1 MGTEQ
6 ETVEKIEEKTIEVK
20 GDSIRQE
27 YAFASDV
34 KLKECKYCRVMIPKK
49 ARICPN
55 CKMILK
61 NHTFLKMAATLVVIA
76 LIGGGG
82 YCLSAYWGLL
92 PDSMVPVWIVRQEP
106 AEPVLEVTTVET
118 PEIAAEAKTVETV
131 EVAAGAKPLEASK
144 PVDVVET
151 VEPME
156 ATEAE
161 TVEPA
166 EAAAG
171 VETVEPAW
179 VPTVAEEQEVKETN
193 DSSKETVKPA
203 ENKTD
208 TTDKKE
214 AVDKEETD
222 KEETEE
228 DNSVADAV
236 DEDQEEMKIPADADK
251 DETAFRTDC
260 ERVGYKSLLREQ
272 QDYLDEAIMLEAEVI
287 CMVDGG
293 LFDENTYYLC
303 MAEEKNGIERYYIIR
318 DDRKTDETFIL
329 EGDFLT
335 IYGQL
340 FGNCKV
346 PANLIETRPTVP
358 AVSMLYCDLAGE

>member
-6 ETVEKIEEKTIEVK
+6 ETVEQAVEKTIEVK
-20 GDSIRQE
+20 SDSIRQE
-27 YAFASDV
+27 YAFASDI

-61 NHTFLKMAATLVVIA
+61 NHIFLKMAATLVVIA
-76 LIGGGG
+76 LIGGGC
-82 YCLSAYWGLL
+82 YCLSAYWGIL
-92 PDSMVPVWIVRQEP
+92 PDSMVPVWIAQQEP
-106 AEPVLEVTTVET
+106 AGPVLEATTVET
-118 PEIAAEAKTVETV
+118 PEIAAEAKTMEPA
-131 EVAAGAKPLEASK
+131 EVVAGAKTLES
-144 PVDVVET
+144 
-151 VEPME
+151 
-156 ATEAE
+156 
-161 TVEPA
+161 A
-166 EAAAG
+166 EAVDG
-171 VETVEPAW
+171 EGTIESTW

-193 DSSKETVKPA
+193 NSGDETVKPA
-203 ENKTD
+203 ENKTN

-214 AVDKEETD
+214 AEGKDETKEDISASDSVDEDKEET
-222 KEETEE
+222 
-228 DNSVADAV
+228 
-236 DEDQEEMKIPADADK
+236 KIPADADK
-251 DETAFRTDC
+251 EETAFRTDC

-272 QDYLDEAIMLEAEVI
+272 QDHLDEAIMLEAEVI

-303 MAEEKNGIERYYIIR
+303 MAEEKNSIERYYIIR

-358 AVSMLYCDLAGE
+358 AVSMLYCDLAEE

>member
-6 ETVEKIEEKTIEVK
+6 ETVEQAVEKTIEVK
-20 GDSIRQE
+20 SDSIRQE
-27 YAFASDV
+27 YAFASDI

-61 NHTFLKMAATLVVIA
+61 NHIFMKMAATLVVIA

-92 PDSMVPVWIVRQEP
+92 PDSMVPVWIAQQEP

-118 PEIAAEAKTVETV
+118 PEIAAEAKTVEPA
-131 EVAAGAKPLEASK
+131 EVTAEAK
-144 PVDVVET
+144 
-151 VEPME
+151 
-156 ATEAE
+156 

-166 EAAAG
+166 EVAAEAKTMEPAAG
-171 VETVEPAW
+171 AKTLESAEAADGAGAIESAW
-179 VPTVAEEQEVKETN
+179 VPTVAEEQEAKETN
-193 DSSKETVKPA
+193 NSGNEMVKPT

-214 AVDKEETD
+214 AEAKDGTKEDTKEDNSAPDSIDEDKEET
-222 KEETEE
+222 
-228 DNSVADAV
+228 
-236 DEDQEEMKIPADADK
+236 KIPADADK
-251 DETAFRTDC
+251 EETAFRTDC

-303 MAEEKNGIERYYIIR
+303 RAEEKNSIERYYIIR

-358 AVSMLYCDLAGE
+358 AVSMLYCDLAEE

>member
-6 ETVEKIEEKTIEVK
+6 EAVEQAVEKTIEVK
-20 GDSIRQE
+20 SDSIRQE
-27 YAFASDV
+27 YAFASDI

-61 NHTFLKMAATLVVIA
+61 NHIFIKMAATLVVIA
-76 LIGGGG
+76 LIGGGC
-82 YCLSAYWGLL
+82 YCLSAYWGIL
-92 PDSMVPVWIVRQEP
+92 PDSMVPVWIAQQEP
-106 AEPVLEVTTVET
+106 AEPVLEATTVET
-118 PEIAAEAKTVETV
+118 PEIAAEAKTVEPA
-131 EVAAGAKPLEASK
+131 EVVAGAK
-144 PVDVVET
+144 
-151 VEPME
+151 
-156 ATEAE
+156 

-166 EAAAG
+166 EAAA
-171 VETVEPAW
+171 EAKTVEPAEVAAGAKTLESAEAVDGAGTIESAW
-179 VPTVAEEQEVKETN
+179 VPTVAEEQEAKETN
-193 DSSKETVKPA
+193 NSGDETVKPA
-203 ENKTD
+203 ENKTN

-214 AVDKEETD
+214 AEGKDETKEDISASDSVDEDKEET
-222 KEETEE
+222 
-228 DNSVADAV
+228 
-236 DEDQEEMKIPADADK
+236 KIPADADK
-251 DETAFRTDC
+251 EETAFRTDC

-272 QDYLDEAIMLEAEVI
+272 QDHLDEAIMLEAEVI

-303 MAEEKNGIERYYIIR
+303 MAEEKNSIERYYIIR

-358 AVSMLYCDLAGE
+358 AVSMLYCDLAEE